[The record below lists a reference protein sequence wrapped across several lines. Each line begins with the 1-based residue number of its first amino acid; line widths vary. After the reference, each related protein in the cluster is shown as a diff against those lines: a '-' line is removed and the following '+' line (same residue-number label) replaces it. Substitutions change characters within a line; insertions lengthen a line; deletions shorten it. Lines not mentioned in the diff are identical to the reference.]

1 MLKVKLKKSVALAVM
16 IAFVVSPVVAKELKG
31 WNIHPPGYPVTVA
44 MESFSAAITKATNG
58 KLKAKTYNSGLLGNQ
73 NQAIQQ
79 IQLGGIDFAVF
90 NLVPLNNIVA
100 ETQLATLPYV
110 FRSMDHMHRVMD
122 GKIGDEIGDALAK
135 HNMIAL
141 AWYDS
146 GARSLYSKYKL
157 NSITDLKGLKFRV
170 QNSDMNA
177 AMIEALGASA
187 TTIPYGEVYT
197 SIQSGLI
204 DGAENNWPSYQSSGH
219 YEVAKNYLLD
229 GHAIV
234 PEVFAMNKSVW
245 DSLSIAD
252 KKTVRSAARDSAVL
266 QRKLWKE
273 QVKKSEK
280 IVRASGV
287 KVVEVKD
294 KTQFI
299 KAMKPVYDKFVTTTK
314 MRDMLQRI
322 QDTQ

>member
-273 QVKKSEK
+273 QVEKSEK

-299 KAMKPVYDKFVTTTK
+299 NAMKPVYDKFVTTTN

-322 QDTQ
+322 QDTK

>member
-1 MLKVKLKKSVALAVM
+1 MRVLIRAS
-16 IAFVVSPVVAKELKG
+16 
-31 WNIHPPGYPVTVA
+31 
-44 MESFSAAITKATNG
+44 
-58 KLKAKTYNSGLLGNQ
+58 
-73 NQAIQQ
+73 
-79 IQLGGIDFAVF
+79 
-90 NLVPLNNIVA
+90 LVPLNNIVA

-273 QVKKSEK
+273 QVEKSEK

-299 KAMKPVYDKFVTTTK
+299 NAMKPVYDKFVTTTK